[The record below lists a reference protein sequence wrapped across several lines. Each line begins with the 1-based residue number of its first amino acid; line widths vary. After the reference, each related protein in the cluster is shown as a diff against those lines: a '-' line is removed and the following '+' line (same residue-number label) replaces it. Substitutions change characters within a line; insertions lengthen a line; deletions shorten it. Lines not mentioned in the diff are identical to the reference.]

1 MAGYVCN
8 VAKAGGQMIKAGDN
22 STFIQKE
29 LYYQPGENA
38 YVFDVYWKDGC
49 KSTVTQ
55 RNAFNPMGGDFNCTS
70 LFERDYKQCKSLDR
84 VRRVMLQFGLMHL

>member
-1 MAGYVCN
+1 
-8 VAKAGGQMIKAGDN
+8 MIKAGDN
-22 STFIQKE
+22 NTFIHKE

-55 RNAFNPMGGDFNCTS
+55 RNAFNPMGGEFNYTS

-84 VRRVMLQFGLMHL
+84 VRRVMLQFVLMHL